1 MEKRISAVSRPERIL
16 YKKTIAEFSSGRVH
30 YADGEVNWKICR
42 AERTDSIIIFI
53 PRRSNIFQP
62 GELEKQ
68 MALLEDSH
76 NIQNVNVSE
85 QDPSAA
91 EEEAVKQSVAIDEA
105 FKNYLRFYAAR
116 IIKQNSSQQQ

>member
-1 MEKRISAVSRPERIL
+1 
-16 YKKTIAEFSSGRVH
+16 
-30 YADGEVNWKICR
+30 
-42 AERTDSIIIFI
+42 
-53 PRRSNIFQP
+53 
-62 GELEKQ
+62 